1 MICFS
6 VDLFIALY
14 LYTIPF
20 IPPVNN
26 TNIKGIKNSRF
37 DLESC
42 RILQEFLSKI
52 FEFLVK
58 VAESKGI
65 HR

>member
-37 DLESC
+37 DWS
-42 RILQEFLSKI
+42 
-52 FEFLVK
+52 LVEYYKNFYLKYLNSLLKWQK
-58 VAESKGI
+58 V
-65 HR
+65 